1 MLTTIRKRELEKMLV
16 SNNLTELK
24 KIARKGKDYEKEY
37 LAKSELCPAKILDI
51 LINTDEADKTYVVL
65 YAAENKNLSIDSIER
80 VLSDKEY
87 RFKEY
92 FLKREDCPLEFL
104 KIYADNPK
112 FNLRGAVAKHPKIT
126 IDMIEKFSND
136 PDERVRQYLALNENC
151 PADIIEKLLYDEC
164 GLVRILASE
173 NRNITPEIMI
183 EKVKGIGDDG
193 NFLSIYK
200 NFLDNPICPE
210 EIKGILKQRKYIF

>member
-1 MLTTIRKRELEKMLV
+1 MLTTIRKRELEKMLI
-16 SNNLTELK
+16 SNNLAELK
-24 KIARKGKDYEKEY
+24 KIARKGKNYEKEY

-51 LINTDEADKTYVVL
+51 LIDSDETYVVL
-65 YAAENKNLSIDSIER
+65 YAAENKNLSIDSIQR

-87 RFKEY
+87 IFKEY

-126 IDMIEKFSND
+126 IDMMERFSKD
-136 PDERVRQYLALNENC
+136 QDERVRQCLASNTNC
-151 PADIIEKLLYDEC
+151 PANIIEQLLYDEC